1 MSMKKGIL
9 HYTTE
14 FKAAIVEEQ
23 RSGKSVRSL
32 SMEYGISRYAIQSWC
47 GLRAEVNLR
56 QNAPVRRG
64 RPRKNPITT
73 EHELQLENKRLKM
86 ENELLRDFLHLA
98 GRK

>member
-1 MSMKKGIL
+1 MKKGIL

-32 SMEYGISRYAIQSWC
+32 SLEYGVSRYAIQSWC
-47 GLRAEVNLR
+47 GLRSEVNLR
-56 QNAPVRRG
+56 QNVPVRRG

-86 ENELLRDFLHLA
+86 ENELLRDFVHLA